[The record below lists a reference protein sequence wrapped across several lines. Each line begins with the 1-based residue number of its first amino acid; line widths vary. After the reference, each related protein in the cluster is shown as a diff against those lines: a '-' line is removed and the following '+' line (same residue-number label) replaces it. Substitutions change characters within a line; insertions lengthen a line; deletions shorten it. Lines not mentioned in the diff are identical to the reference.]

1 MVNQSKQR
9 LLARAQ
15 YDNIA
20 ETPDELAF
28 KKGDIITVIEQ
39 ETGGL
44 EGWWLCALRGKQG
57 IAPGNR
63 LKLMPGTTVHHER
76 SQTADYPSP
85 THDPVEWNRRSWD
98 GSSNKVMTPQRRGDL
113 FVYGQP
119 KPGQDYDVPPTRY
132 PDSVSGSLYNTPSSA
147 KSSREELDQSASF
160 EQSLYDTPP
169 QSRSIRSPDSSMYD
183 TPPSHLHLDPFN
195 IPSSSVRTS
204 LASKLSDESIMSFS
218 SGISN
223 GNSKSNSASMCDSA
237 RSSLDI
243 SPLDMYDVPP
253 TQKEREMR
261 ALYQIR
267 NSKDSGLDMY
277 DSPPKLKSPPSLVE
291 DYDVP
296 KLSSLETERAK
307 RLNDMRLPLSEPS
320 SPGSFLDDYD
330 VPKHNSRPFDHLMP
344 QTIEYKTV
352 SPALDEY
359 DVPKK
364 HDRPVANVG
373 RSNLPK
379 RQRSLDTL
387 LDYDTPKSNPQASR
401 FSMDDNLCSKEGSS
415 DCSFSQKLHSEISD
429 DENSYDEPD
438 AAPVVKKVLDVKP
451 KLEKQDH
458 AVDDMYDSPKNNAP
472 VKNMS
477 KEFTTM
483 SIDKT
488 NEPKGVY
495 DIPPQVTRDSM
506 VSSRSDCSIISY
518 RSDSSDGTDGQ
529 RLSQCSIDSRDL
541 DLPLYDELPLDLD
554 AANELVIKLQ
564 QDVQKATNKLSS
576 FVTSSWRKR
585 DNLIQKLDDMRCAIV
600 GVEHALGEFVDFG
613 QGTLANSAK
622 LSDRKLISKLS
633 KYLIPLQQALQ
644 QIRVCIKHLNDAEW
658 QIPKLMPQESAKR
671 DDLGQIWSCTKDL
684 YHDVKKLA
692 GFIQGNSSLLFK
704 RAKDFQHSSRNSGT
718 LTPSGK
724 PPISRKPPALPSKT
738 LQARPL
744 PAPPPTERPLPPT
757 PTEKKSQDFGFSG
770 PDSKRFS
777 GEFKR
782 HSGEYKHW
790 SGEFQ
795 VKRLS
800 VERSTP
806 EKEVDG
812 LLPEYDYVQLD
823 DEKEQDASDSK
834 KYATEIDKKTEMEK
848 KVHSSSHESLLE
860 KVVEVNERDC
870 KDFYKSADSKVEQN
884 STESELIQNKDE
896 IVEKEKVSGTK
907 SEAVIQE
914 EINVNIPE
922 RDTEQSN
929 VLHLDPSDRQVLLF
943 YSEQMDTHSTLL
955 TNSID
960 AFFNCIESNQGPKV
974 FISNSKFVVVS
985 AHKLVYIG
993 DSLHHNLQN
1002 EEVRTKIIQSA
1013 NNLCDCLK
1021 LTVMATKTAALQYP
1035 SIPAVQEMV
1044 DRVVDVSHSAS
1055 MLKQLVVQASKL

>member
-1 MVNQSKQR
+1 
-9 LLARAQ
+9 
-15 YDNIA
+15 
-20 ETPDELAF
+20 
-28 KKGDIITVIEQ
+28 
-39 ETGGL
+39 
-44 EGWWLCALRGKQG
+44 
-57 IAPGNR
+57 
-63 LKLMPGTTVHHER
+63 
-76 SQTADYPSP
+76 
-85 THDPVEWNRRSWD
+85 
-98 GSSNKVMTPQRRGDL
+98 MTPQRRGDL
-113 FVYGQP
+113 YVYDQP

-132 PDSVSGSLYNTPSSA
+132 PEAVSGNMYNTPSSA
-147 KSSREELDQSASF
+147 KSSREEIDQSASF

-183 TPPSHLHLDPFN
+183 TPPSQLHLDPYN

-277 DSPPKLKSPPSLVE
+277 DSPPKLKSPPSLME

-296 KLSSLETERAK
+296 KLSTLENEQTK
-307 RLNDMRLPLSEPS
+307 RLNNLKMPLSEPP
-320 SPGSFLDDYD
+320 SPGSLLEDYD
-330 VPKHNSRPFDHLMP
+330 VPKHSRPFDHLISR
-344 QTIEYKTV
+344 TESEV
-352 SPALDEY
+352 GSPALDEY
-359 DVPKK
+359 DVPKQ
-364 HDRPVANVG
+364 HNRATANAG
-373 RSNLPK
+373 MSTLAK

-387 LDYDTPKSNPQASR
+387 LDYDTPKSNPQAARLSV
-401 FSMDDNLCSKEGSS
+401 DDNLCLKNLSS
-415 DCSFSQKLHSEISD
+415 DASFLQKVQQSEVSD

-451 KLEKQDH
+451 KLDKQDH

-472 VKNMS
+472 VKSLS
-477 KEFTTM
+477 KEFSSL
-483 SIDKT
+483 SIDKP
-488 NEPKGVY
+488 NEPRGVY

-506 VSSRSDCSIISY
+506 VSSRSDSSIISN
-518 RSDSSDGTDGQ
+518 RSDSSDGTEGQ
-529 RLSQCSIDSRDL
+529 RLSSCSIDSRDI
-541 DLPLYDELPLDLD
+541 DLPVYDELPLELD

-564 QDVQKATNKLSS
+564 QDVQRATNRLSS

-585 DNLIQKLDDMRCAIV
+585 DNIIQKLEDIRCAVV
-600 GVEHALGEFVDFG
+600 GVDHALGEFVDFG

-622 LSDRKLISKLS
+622 LSDRKLINKLS
-633 KYLIPLQQALQ
+633 KYLIPLQQALN
-644 QIRVCIKHLNDAEW
+644 QIRVCIKHLDDVEW
-658 QIPKLMPQESAKR
+658 QVSKLIPQESAKR

-704 RAKDFQHSSRNSGT
+704 RAKDVQQSCRNSGT
-718 LTPSGK
+718 LTLSGK
-724 PPISRKPPALPSKT
+724 PPVSRKPPALPSKT

-757 PTEKKSQDFGFSG
+757 PTDKKSQGFGG
-770 PDSKRFS
+770 PDTKRSS

-782 HSGEYKHW
+782 NSGEYKHW

-800 VERSTP
+800 LERSTP
-806 EKEVDG
+806 ERETDG
-812 LLPEYDYVQLD
+812 ILPEYDYVQLD
-823 DEKEQDASDSK
+823 DDKEQEVRDSK
-834 KYATEIDKKTEMEK
+834 KSVTQIYKSDIEK
-848 KVHSSSHESLLE
+848 KVHSGSHESLLE
-860 KVVEVNERDC
+860 KVDEVNE
-870 KDFYKSADSKVEQN
+870 KDNKDISKTVDRRIEQTTCD
-884 STESELIQNKDE
+884 TELTKDE
-896 IVEKEKVSGTK
+896 IVGKDSETEKDK
-907 SEAVIQE
+907 AVIKDE

-922 RDTEQSN
+922 RDKSD
-929 VLHLDPSDRQVLLF
+929 VLCLDPSDRQVLLF

-960 AFFNCIESNQGPKV
+960 AFFSCIESNQGPKV

-993 DSLHHNLQN
+993 DSLHHTLQN
-1002 EEVRTKIIQSA
+1002 EEVRTRIIQSA
-1013 NNLCDCLK
+1013 NHLCDCLK

-1035 SIPAVQEMV
+1035 SVPAVQEMV
-1044 DRVVDVSHSAS
+1044 DKVVDVSHSAHI
-1055 MLKQLVVQASKL
+1055 LKQLVVQASKL

>member
-39 ETGGL
+39 ETSGL
-44 EGWWLCALRGKQG
+44 EGWWLCSLRGKQG

-63 LKLMPGTTVHHER
+63 LKLMPGTTVLHER
-76 SQTADYPSP
+76 SHTADYPSP
-85 THDPVEWNRRSWD
+85 VNNDPVEWNRRSWD

-119 KPGQDYDVPPTRY
+119 RPGQDYDVPPSRY
-132 PDSVSGSLYNTPSSA
+132 PDSVSGNLYNTPNSA
-147 KSSREELDQSASF
+147 KSSREELDQSASL

-195 IPSSSVRTS
+195 IPSNSVRTS

-218 SGISN
+218 SGVSN

-261 ALYQIR
+261 AMYQIR

-296 KLSSLETERAK
+296 KLSPLETERAK
-307 RLNDMRLPLSEPS
+307 RLNDIGMPLSEPS
-320 SPGSFLDDYD
+320 SPGSFLEDYD
-330 VPKHNSRPFDHLMP
+330 VPKHNNRTFDNLMSHTTEP
-344 QTIEYKTV
+344 QNV
-352 SPALDEY
+352 SLDEY
-359 DVPKK
+359 DVPKQ
-364 HDRPVANVG
+364 HDRPVANVAK
-373 RSNLPK
+373 SNLPK

-387 LDYDTPKSNPQASR
+387 LDDYDTPKSNPQASR
-401 FSMDDNLCSKEGSS
+401 FSMDDNLCLKE
-415 DCSFSQKLHSEISD
+415 DHSFSQRSQQSEISD

-438 AAPVVKKVLDVKP
+438 AAPSAKVLDVKP

-458 AVDDMYDSPKNNAP
+458 AIDDMYDSPKNNAP
-472 VKNMS
+472 VKSMS
-477 KEFTTM
+477 KEFSAM
-483 SIDKT
+483 SLSKS
-488 NEPKGVY
+488 NEVKGVY
-495 DIPPQVTRDSM
+495 DIPPQVTRDSI

-518 RSDSSDGTDGQ
+518 RSDSSDGTEGQ

-541 DLPLYDELPLDLD
+541 ELPLYDELPLDLD

-585 DNLIQKLDDMRCAIV
+585 DNIMQRLDDMRCAIV

-622 LSDRKLISKLS
+622 LSDRKLINKLS

-644 QIRVCIKHLNDAEW
+644 QIRICIKHLNDAEW
-658 QIPKLMPQESAKR
+658 HVSKLMPQESAKR

-738 LQARPL
+738 VQTRPL

-757 PTEKKSQDFGFSG
+757 PTEKISQDFGFSG
-770 PDSKRFS
+770 SDSKRFS

-782 HSGEYKHW
+782 HSGEYKHR
-790 SGEFQ
+790 SGDFQ

-800 VERSTP
+800 VEKSTP
-806 EKEVDG
+806 ERETEG
-812 LLPEYDYVQLD
+812 ILPEYDYVQLD
-823 DEKEQDASDSK
+823 DEKEEDDS
-834 KYATEIDKKTEMEK
+834 ISKTEHGKKSETEK
-848 KVHSSSHESLLE
+848 KVNSGSHESLLE
-860 KVVEVNERDC
+860 KVVESNERDDS
-870 KDFYKSADSKVEQN
+870 KVSSKVEQ
-884 STESELIQNKDE
+884 SQTESELNKSKNE
-896 IVEKEKVSGTK
+896 ELKEKSDSK
-907 SEAVIQE
+907 SVE
-914 EINVNIPE
+914 EIDVNIPE
-922 RDTEQSN
+922 RDVEQSM

-960 AFFNCIESNQGPKV
+960 AFFSCIESNQGPKV

-1002 EEVRTKIIQSA
+1002 DEVRTKIIHSA

-1035 SIPAVQEMV
+1035 SVPAVQEMV
-1044 DRVVDVSHSAS
+1044 DRVVDVSHSAHI
-1055 MLKQLVVQASKL
+1055 LKQLVLQASKL